1 MMQRPRD
8 VAQIVQKRSSHAANV
23 LKHIG
28 IAKFSSEKLQ
38 SREAARQWGVSPVAT
53 LASGGASA
61 MSARSAGGARGGA
74 GGSGCRLRS
83 ERRAKAV

>member
-8 VAQIVQKRSSHAANV
+8 EAQIEQKHSSHGAN
-23 LKHIG
+23 IRCYQE